1 MQTFNAIKLAHSL
14 LSARLSGAQCVVDA
28 TAGNGKDTLF
38 LASSI
43 PSNAIVWAFDIQEVA
58 LATTKKKLTA
68 YHLEDKVHLILDS
81 HARAADYVCELVDVA
96 MFNLGYLPGVSHH
109 IRTKP
114 QSTVL
119 ALQEIVNLLS
129 IGGLISVVAYPK
141 YEAGQQE
148 HHAVKEFLSGLPATH
163 FTVGCW
169 SMVNHTNDS
178 PVLYVIEKGSEVRE
192 VFTSR

>member
-14 LSARLSGAQCVVDA
+14 LSARLSVAQCVVDA

-38 LASSI
+38 LASST

-58 LATTKKKLTA
+58 LATTEKILTA

-81 HARAADYVCELVDVA
+81 HVRAADYVCEPVDVA

-119 ALQEIVNLLS
+119 ALQQIVNLLPV
-129 IGGLISVVAYPK
+129 GGLISVVAYPK
-141 YEAGQQE
+141 YEAGQHE
-148 HHAVKEFLSGLPATH
+148 HHAVREFLSGLPVTY